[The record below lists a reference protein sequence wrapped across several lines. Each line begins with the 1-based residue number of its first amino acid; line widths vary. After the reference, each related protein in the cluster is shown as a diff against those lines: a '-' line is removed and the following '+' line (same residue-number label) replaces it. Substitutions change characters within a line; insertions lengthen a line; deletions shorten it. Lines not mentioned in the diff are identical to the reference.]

1 MENMSGADQKNPQP
15 SKRFGN
21 EKQNPHTPFLKTSEY
36 SSDKNLLVFYSLLS
50 VFLVDNWK
58 CLLLLLL
65 LSRGAVLGAALTN
78 QIYYFPFPF
87 LLSCKMTTHVVRAP
101 APSFAPWHGAS
112 WVFAAAAERWGCSVL
127 LSAVFRGSQAAS
139 LLLLSVQPLPSR
151 LKMDVKNAGW
161 ELESMCCN
169 VLLCSGLE
177 LQSVHHTCKT
187 KDSNGILTLDVKI
200 HFYSSTFYGEVEGAW
215 VVCSG
220 LYQGSRER
228 RAAFVPADCRECRRE
243 RDIHPG

>member
-36 SSDKNLLVFYSLLS
+36 SSDKTLLVFYSLLS

-87 LLSCKMTTHVVRAP
+87 LLSFK
-101 APSFAPWHGAS
+101 
-112 WVFAAAAERWGCSVL
+112 
-127 LSAVFRGSQAAS
+127 
-139 LLLLSVQPLPSR
+139 
-151 LKMDVKNAGW
+151 
-161 ELESMCCN
+161 
-169 VLLCSGLE
+169 
-177 LQSVHHTCKT
+177 
-187 KDSNGILTLDVKI
+187 
-200 HFYSSTFYGEVEGAW
+200 YSSSFQPKY
-215 VVCSG
+215 SG
-220 LYQGSRER
+220 KDHYDSEIIEMLSLYSLWL
-228 RAAFVPADCRECRRE
+228 FKLSFL
-243 RDIHPG
+243 